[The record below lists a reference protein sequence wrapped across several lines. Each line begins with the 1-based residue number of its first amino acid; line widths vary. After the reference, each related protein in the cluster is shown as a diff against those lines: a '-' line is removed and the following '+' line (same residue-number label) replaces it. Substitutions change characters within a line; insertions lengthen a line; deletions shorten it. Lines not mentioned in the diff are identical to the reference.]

1 MARAGAAAVR
11 VELHPECPLCRPPLH
26 VGPTCTPPQGASISH
41 SHPSSL
47 SMVIVPVL
55 ACPVVPP
62 ALGHGWPC
70 RPVAHAMA
78 LGDSATPGLLQ
89 ANRAWPVHF
98 LGHYR
103 GDDGAAPGR
112 SARVEAGL
120 CRYVH
125 WPTRH
130 LLHEI
135 RKREQRSTASC
146 SFADCWC
153 QGTMPFYDG
162 CYYSMLHGFELGSH
176 TNAATSGNIMTSH
189 ARGSR
194 S

>member
-1 MARAGAAAVR
+1 MQAPLARGPYMYTTAGCKHISFAP
-11 VELHPECPLCRPPLH
+11 EL
-26 VGPTCTPPQGASISH
+26 
-41 SHPSSL
+41 PS
-47 SMVIVPVL
+47 MMIVPVL

-78 LGDSATPGLLQ
+78 LDDSATPAPPQ

-135 RKREQRSTASC
+135 MEREQRITAGC

-162 CYYSMLHGFELGSH
+162 CYNSMLHGFELGSH